1 MAVVT
6 VVVGEVPTAVVAAA
20 TTAVV
25 ATVAV
30 ASTVVALVVA
40 ASMAD
45 RPTAVAITAVGIAAA
60 CMAVDALEIP
70 ALDWP
75 GRLSA
80 EACGTVRPDSIRLL
94 DRGAE
99 ACRQLVAQP
108 WVRLAAREWPQ
119 GTSHA
124 SLTGIFILSAASTPL
139 DRLSTRR
146 STMLALWEP
155 AA

>member
-1 MAVVT
+1 MADPPT
-6 VVVGEVPTAVVAAA
+6 VGIEAVGLGAGCTAAA
-20 TTAVV
+20 T
-25 ATVAV
+25 
-30 ASTVVALVVA
+30 
-40 ASMAD
+40 
-45 RPTAVAITAVGIAAA
+45 
-60 CMAVDALEIP
+60 LEIL
-70 ALDWP
+70 ALDGP

-80 EACGTVRPDSIRLL
+80 EACGTLRPDSIRLL

-99 ACRQLVAQP
+99 ACQQIVAQP
-108 WVRLAAREWPQ
+108 WVRLAARPWVHLAARARPR

-139 DRLSTRR
+139 VRLRTRR